1 MFTSYISLLN
11 RRFIGFNI
19 SPNVYVN
26 TWIDINLF
34 IPKEETSKFTDYVKL
49 SDVFIISV
57 QNTDSQFC
65 RQH

>member
-11 RRFIGFNI
+11 PRFIGFNI

-26 TWIDINLF
+26 TWIDITLF
-34 IPKEETSKFTDYVKL
+34 IPEEETSTITDYVKL

-57 QNTDSQFC
+57 QNIYLQFC